1 MGICFTHAQGAH
13 QTPRH
18 TKLQTP
24 NPTIELIGH
33 SSLLGVHIEASCAH
47 VHKFE
52 NIGVCFSR
60 TVSSTAMCFAQALAT
75 LKRTAHTKFQVFR
88 ARIAAV
94 RSIDRQNQSNRGH
107 NPLLATWWRGRPC
120 KRMSPSPKAPLSLVV
135 PDATSPLGHLRR
147 HSSRLGHGDLGGLPA
162 QADHL
167 KPKPDHLKPGS

>member
-1 MGICFTHAQGAH
+1 MRT
-13 QTPRH
+13 
-18 TKLQTP
+18 
-24 NPTIELIGH
+24 
-33 SSLLGVHIEASCAH
+33 CAY
-47 VHKFE
+47 KIE
-52 NIGVCFSR
+52 NIGACFSR

-167 KPKPDHLKPGS
+167 NPCHRKRDRRLFTAFYRFFSTLRPPCVVMARSKKCLDGLTVVF